1 MQFIESLNIL
11 KFLGLNESDDNKIR
25 EFGKEFNTMNKKLN
39 EFVIEKVND
48 ITPNDYDITTS
59 FLPRPGEP
67 HGVYSTSSISGISS
81 IVGLD
86 SGTDKNSS

>member
-1 MQFIESLNIL
+1 
-11 KFLGLNESDDNKIR
+11 
-25 EFGKEFNTMNKKLN
+25 MNKNLN

-67 HGVYSTSSISGISS
+67 LGISSPSSVSGVSSISG
-81 IVGLD
+81 VD
-86 SGTDKNSS
+86 SGNDKNSTYSKL